1 LANLFKLISPSS
13 YSFITFFFNS
23 KLYFFIAASFLAT
36 TFGES
41 YRGLCRPLSVP
52 PYYEDSIVYKYY

>member
-1 LANLFKLISPSS
+1 FLANLFKLISPSS

-41 YRGLCRPLSVP
+41 YKHAERSLGSPPLAKS
-52 PYYEDSIVYKYY
+52 SA